1 MVSFRCT
8 YRLRFL
14 SFINMFLLM
23 ECAVPCYIFSQQ
35 SDLFF
40 PMWNL
45 YLPVTNLNHLLHW
58 TFNPTANLCSLSWCS
73 KLLCLDCLCCRMTF
87 DTAKRLYCC
96 WSSLLSSGNVKG
108 TEQLLTALFWTVQEG
123 IVWLK
128 DNTGVFLCSV
138 CDSNQ
143 CYSSFTLFYFV
154 CARFC
159 NLCIHL
165 LGNIPANQ
173 FRQLLLHYQLQH
185 EMYDK

>member
-1 MVSFRCT
+1 
-8 YRLRFL
+8 
-14 SFINMFLLM
+14 M

-58 TFNPTANLCSLSWCS
+58 TFNPTANLCSWSWYS
-73 KLLCLDCLCCRMTF
+73 KLLCLDCLCCRVTF
-87 DTAKRLYCC
+87 DTAKWLYYH

-138 CDSNQ
+138 CESNQ
-143 CYSSFTLFYFV
+143 CYIFFCIILLCLCMVFQPLHTSARKHSSKSVQTIVITLPV
-154 CARFC
+154 TAW
-159 NLCIHL
+159 NV
-165 LGNIPANQ
+165 
-173 FRQLLLHYQLQH
+173 RQI
-185 EMYDK
+185 K